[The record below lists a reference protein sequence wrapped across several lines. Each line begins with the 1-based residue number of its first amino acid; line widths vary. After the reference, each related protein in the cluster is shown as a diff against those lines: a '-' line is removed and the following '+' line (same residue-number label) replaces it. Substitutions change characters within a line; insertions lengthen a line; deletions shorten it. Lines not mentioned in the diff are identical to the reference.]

1 MLNIPSPPIPL
12 DEFRVSY
19 ETGFLPINTT
29 NNRKLPLHRLSN
41 PYFSP
46 WEDVISDL
54 PQLIQTGEIR
64 QKVLDLP
71 VLSIEYLDAH
81 DEAEWQRAYLVLA
94 FLTHAYIWGGE
105 KAEDVRSPFFLRIE
119 NDILIRDRNFHQA
132 YPAPSL
138 QYQIISNSLH
148 AQHMQLSISGTLQP
162 STSTTA
168 KRI

>member
-1 MLNIPSPPIPL
+1 MLDIPPIPL

-29 NNRKLPLHRLSN
+29 NRKVPLHRLSN
-41 PYFSP
+41 PYYSP

-64 QKVLDLP
+64 QRVLDLP
-71 VLSIEYLDAH
+71 VLSIDCLGTD

-105 KAEDVRSPFFLRIE
+105 KAQDVRPPLTLL
-119 NDILIRDRNFHQA
+119 DIA
-132 YPAPSL
+132 Y
-138 QYQIISNSLH
+138 
-148 AQHMQLSISGTLQP
+148 
-162 STSTTA
+162 
-168 KRI
+168 

>member
-1 MLNIPSPPIPL
+1 MLDIPSPPIPL
-12 DEFRVSY
+12 GDFRVSY

-29 NNRKLPLHRLSN
+29 SNKKLPLHGLSS

-71 VLSIEYLDAH
+71 VLSVENLDAD
-81 DEAEWQRAYLVLA
+81 DEPEWQRAYLVLA

-105 KAEDVRSPFFLRIE
+105 KAEEVRPIPFSVF
-119 NDILIRDRNFHQA
+119 
-132 YPAPSL
+132 PC
-138 QYQIISNSLH
+138 
-148 AQHMQLSISGTLQP
+148 
-162 STSTTA
+162 
-168 KRI
+168 

>member
-1 MLNIPSPPIPL
+1 MLDIPLPPIPL

-46 WEDVISDL
+46 WEDVISGL
-54 PQLIQTGEIR
+54 PELIQTGEIR

-71 VLSIEYLDAH
+71 VLSVENLDAD

-105 KAEDVRSPFFLRIE
+105 KAEDVRPFIPL
-119 NDILIRDRNFHQA
+119 
-132 YPAPSL
+132 
-138 QYQIISNSLH
+138 
-148 AQHMQLSISGTLQP
+148 
-162 STSTTA
+162 
-168 KRI
+168 

>member
-1 MLNIPSPPIPL
+1 MLDIPSPPIPL

-41 PYFSP
+41 PYYSP

-54 PQLIQTGEIR
+54 PHLIQTGEIR
-64 QKVLDLP
+64 QIVLDLP
-71 VLSIEYLDAH
+71 VLSVDGLGAD

-105 KAEDVRSPFFLRIE
+105 NPQDVRP
-119 NDILIRDRNFHQA
+119 
-132 YPAPSL
+132 P
-138 QYQIISNSLH
+138 
-148 AQHMQLSISGTLQP
+148 
-162 STSTTA
+162 
-168 KRI
+168 

>member
-1 MLNIPSPPIPL
+1 MLDIRSPPIPL

-41 PYFSP
+41 PYYSP

-54 PQLIQTGEIR
+54 PQLIRTGEIR
-64 QKVLDLP
+64 EKVLGLP
-71 VLSIEYLDAH
+71 VLSIENLGAD

-105 KAEDVRSPFFLRIE
+105 KAEDVRPPLFFHIK
-119 NDILIRDRNFHQA
+119 NDILIIDRNSHQA
-132 YPAPSL
+132 YPAPSS
-138 QYQIISNSLH
+138 QYQIISNFRH
-148 AQHMQLSISGTLQP
+148 AQHTQLSISGTSQP
-162 STSTTA
+162 STPTTT